1 MTSILED
8 LMYQDF
14 YWNDSLMKGPHPTF
28 ENGGALFNMLTA
40 RGCTTY
46 RAMEDAY
53 GILPVPKYDAY
64 QEQYYSMVNPY
75 SDSLIAVINTAG
87 ELETV
92 GATLELMGYYSYY
105 NIYPD
110 FYDVVIHGRGTRDE
124 ESRRMLNLVFS
135 NRTYDLGLVYDPL
148 GFSDTVLRYTATGN
162 SNLTSFIQSWE
173 SRLENTVKTLN
184 EMADSY

>member
-1 MTSILED
+1 
-8 LMYQDF
+8 
-14 YWNDSLMKGPHPTF
+14 
-28 ENGGALFNMLTA
+28 
-40 RGCTTY
+40 
-46 RAMEDAY
+46 
-53 GILPVPKYDAY
+53 
-64 QEQYYSMVNPY
+64 MVNPD

-87 ELETV
+87 DVETV
-92 GATLELMGYYSYY
+92 GAALELMSYYSYY

-110 FYDVVIHGRGTRDE
+110 FYDVVIQGRGTRDE

-173 SRLENTVKTLN
+173 TRLENAVKTLN